1 MLVNY
6 RAIFVFENFEEK
18 LIVVDWV
25 LVSLELTIGYEV
37 FAVNTVV
44 SLGVWT
50 ESAHIEALNASSDL
64 ATKTGLVC
72 INWVKGDSG
81 ILDFPETAKS
91 TFLITTGHAKQLASH
106 SSLTSC
112 VVCFC
117 FGSSARCPSRIHC
130 CLLCSSLRVCLLRIV
145 PLFV

>member
-25 LVSLELTIGYEV
+25 LVSLELTISYEV

-81 ILDFPETAKS
+81 ILDFPEAAKS
-91 TFLITTGHAKQLASH
+91 AFLIATGHAKQLASH
-106 SSLTSC
+106 LLLTSC

-117 FGSSARCPSRIHC
+117 FGSSARCP
-130 CLLCSSLRVCLLRIV
+130 
-145 PLFV
+145 

>member
-6 RAIFVFENFEEK
+6 RAIFFFENFEEK

-50 ESAHIEALNASSDL
+50 ESAHIEALNACSDL

-81 ILDFPETAKS
+81 ILDFPEAAKS
-91 TFLITTGHAKQLASH
+91 AFLIATGHTKKLASH
-106 SSLTSC
+106 LSLTSC

-117 FGSSARCPSRIHC
+117 FGSSARCP
-130 CLLCSSLRVCLLRIV
+130 
-145 PLFV
+145 